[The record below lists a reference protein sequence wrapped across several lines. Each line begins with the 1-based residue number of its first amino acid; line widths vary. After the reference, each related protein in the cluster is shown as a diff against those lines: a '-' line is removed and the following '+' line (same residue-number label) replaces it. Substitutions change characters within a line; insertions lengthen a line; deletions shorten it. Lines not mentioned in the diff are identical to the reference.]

1 MDEAKRIKPQTL
13 IMREFVGDSK
23 GKQFK
28 FYNEI
33 DDAINDPDPRLKP
46 QVYQADITLLGEI
59 KLVLVPAVDPGEATQ
74 AVRAIVKLGK
84 PADIKIKKKGA
95 K

>member
-1 MDEAKRIKPQTL
+1 
-13 IMREFVGDSK
+13 MREFVGDAK

-28 FYNEI
+28 FYNEV

-46 QVYQADITLLGEI
+46 QVYSADITLLGEI
-59 KLVLVPAVDPGEATQ
+59 KLVLVPAEDQTSQ
-74 AVRAIVKLGK
+74 AVRALVKLGK
-84 PADIKIKKKGA
+84 PADIKVKKKGS